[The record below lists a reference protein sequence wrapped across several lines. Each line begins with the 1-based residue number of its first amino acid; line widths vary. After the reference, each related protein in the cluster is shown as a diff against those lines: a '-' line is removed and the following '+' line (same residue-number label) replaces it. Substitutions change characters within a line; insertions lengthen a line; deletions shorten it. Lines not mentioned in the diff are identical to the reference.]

1 LIKFELLKST
11 DRTAGITTE
20 VYQQANSPTID
31 ITTFRVL
38 PKISRNPL
46 DKAICSSEH
55 YKAFAVWR
63 HL

>member
-1 LIKFELLKST
+1 M
-11 DRTAGITTE
+11 AGITTE

-55 YKAFAVWR
+55 YKVFAVWR